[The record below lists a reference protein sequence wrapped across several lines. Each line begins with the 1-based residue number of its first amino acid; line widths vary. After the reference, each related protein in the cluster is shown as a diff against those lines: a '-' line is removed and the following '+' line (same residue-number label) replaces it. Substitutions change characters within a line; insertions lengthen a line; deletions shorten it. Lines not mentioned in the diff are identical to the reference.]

1 MVPTREIR
9 THHHQPH
16 SFRYQEVFR
25 WRVRENQRPIQD
37 VQRHQTRGELTKITN
52 NVQGRRTKSQAHAR
66 DAYKG
71 APKAQTAPAYKAQNE
86 QSAHNSKQG
95 GARYIRTNKGYK
107 NTPWPLKSFNFNK
120 LTLFENRLKNGTFL
134 PSWRRKVHKRSPAR
148 KKIKKNE

>member
-1 MVPTREIR
+1 METYNWDYV
-9 THHHQPH
+9 
-16 SFRYQEVFR
+16 
-25 WRVRENQRPIQD
+25 EN
-37 VQRHQTRGELTKITN
+37 VKKNCLKTN
-52 NVQGRRTKSQAHAR
+52 NANTSVQGRRTKSQAHAR

-71 APKAQTAPAYKAQNE
+71 APKAQNAPAYKAQNE

-107 NTPWPLKSFNFNK
+107 NTPWPLNSFNFKK

-148 KKIKKNE
+148 KNSKKLNKTSAWFVLFFENRPT